1 LSPARPGPQ
10 RARFWLGGAGKR
22 WVRKLKEILSSLP
35 KARAQRS
42 EAQNKTSIAERPNN
56 PRHRKDPVNYLPMH
70 ALNAGLVAAFPTA
83 VREHVLAALE
93 TFPEPEHPAA
103 GGFSVK
109 VAGELVTI
117 PYRLY
122 HSPGQIKAEPLT
134 DLEKEIVDC
143 LLTRHHDG
151 FVRQQYLQRIIRS
164 GNPWVPPFV
173 VQLLGEYSIEIIG
186 VIYEHLGKLNGSV
199 YREFLQ
205 ANPEFFTQTA
215 QRVESYWNRYHRR
228 HPREEYVGFKVL
240 EFFKSLVG

>member
-1 LSPARPGPQ
+1 
-10 RARFWLGGAGKR
+10 
-22 WVRKLKEILSSLP
+22 
-35 KARAQRS
+35 
-42 EAQNKTSIAERPNN
+42 
-56 PRHRKDPVNYLPMH
+56 MH

-83 VREHVLAALE
+83 LREHVLAALE

-103 GGFSVK
+103 GGFSVR

-122 HSPGQIKAEPLT
+122 HSPNQIKTEHLT

-151 FVRQQYLQRIIRS
+151 FVRQQHLERIIRS

-186 VIYEHLGKLNGSV
+186 VIHEHLNSLDRPL

-205 ANPEFFTQTA
+205 ANPAFFTQTA
-215 QRVESYWNRYHRR
+215 QRVESYWDRYHRA
-228 HPREEYVGFKVL
+228 HPKGEYVGFKVL
-240 EFFKSLVG
+240 EFFKSPVG